1 MERMTGKV
9 GTIVEA
15 AGMKWII
22 LDKLPEGY
30 FALSAESIGNK
41 RFGNNNDWRDSKL
54 REYLNSEFAE
64 KIEKEIE
71 TALPEFERNLL
82 SLDGQIEYD
91 TCMNKVSL
99 ITIDEYR
106 KYRQYIPNAGYYW
119 WTCTSD
125 STKSNGDGYW
135 LAVVSPSGNINNNS
149 YNNDNGVRPSWI
161 TGSRSRQ
168 EAETSKDTEKR
179 TTFLLEV
186 NTKVYIWTKI
196 LFVIL
201 TTCIK
206 LIKRQKQVKALV
218 AALHAFR

>member
-91 TCMNKVSL
+91 TC
-99 ITIDEYR
+99 IY
-106 KYRQYIPNAGYYW
+106 
-119 WTCTSD
+119 
-125 STKSNGDGYW
+125 
-135 LAVVSPSGNINNNS
+135 
-149 YNNDNGVRPSWI
+149 
-161 TGSRSRQ
+161 
-168 EAETSKDTEKR
+168 SKIRE
-179 TTFLLEV
+179 
-186 NTKVYIWTKI
+186 
-196 LFVIL
+196 
-201 TTCIK
+201 
-206 LIKRQKQVKALV
+206 
-218 AALHAFR
+218 